1 MAVAELRATLGHLL
15 NVSMP
20 FSKTNRVWALICN
33 TTDLT
38 EDFEPDTDDVQYVCE
53 TTKTK
58 LLKAYDISMEVEMDY
73 QKDNKIQEYYN
84 LMLRLMPTGSQTQ
97 TEYIRF
103 NKNETMFGTSNQFIG
118 VRRDASV
125 YLNSIGGSGDEVL
138 KNQMTINGIGSG
150 EVGYVTVT
158 NTGSVV
164 TYTWTAAPTIVPYV
178 STIGGVD
185 MNGYYP
191 GAGVMSTIAQGLVIT
206 GNGGVVGATVTAL
219 FEESAGTISGN
230 TATVQADGSW
240 TMSVNGLTV
249 NNTYNFALKQT
260 ASGVD
265 SVTTHMCKVKLLPSK
280 PSDTSIDGV
289 AVSSDMQAPKN
300 SSGELVIVGTGTEGA
315 TVTAMFDTSTNTNI
329 GGNTAIVSSGSWTM
343 SVTNTTVDT
352 TYDLTFKQ
360 TISGVD
366 SIPDGKIKV
375 KVLAYTPTP

>member
-20 FSKTNRVWALICN
+20 FSKTNRVWSLICN
-33 TTDLT
+33 TQDLT
-38 EDFEPDTDDVQYVCE
+38 EEFEPDTDDVQYVCE

-58 LLKAYDISMEVEMDY
+58 LLKAYDISTEIEMDY

-84 LMLRLMPTGSQTQ
+84 LMLRTMPTGSQTQ

-103 NKNETMFGTSNQFIG
+103 NKNETMFGTANQFIG

-125 YLNSIGGSGDEVL
+125 YLGSIGGSGDEVL
-138 KNQMTINGIGSG
+138 KSNMTINGIGQG

-158 NTGSVV
+158 NTGGVI

-240 TMSVNGLTV
+240 TMSVTGLTV

-265 SVTTHMCKVKLLPSK
+265 SVTTHMFKVKLLPSN
-280 PSDTSIDGV
+280 PSVTSIGGV
-289 AVSSDMQAPKN
+289 QVSSDMQAPQN
-300 SSGELVIVGTGTEGA
+300 SSGKLVIVGTGTDGA
-315 TVTAMFDTSTNTNI
+315 TVTAMFDLSGTISA
-329 GGNTAIVSSGSWTM
+329 NTAIVSSGSWTM
-343 SVTNTTVDT
+343 SVTNTAVDT

-375 KVLAYTPTP
+375 KVLAHTP

>member
-38 EDFEPDTDDVQYVCE
+38 EEFEPDTDDVQYVCE

-84 LMLRLMPTGSQTQ
+84 LMLRAMPTGSQTQ

-125 YLNSIGGSGDEVL
+125 YLNSIGGSGDDVL

-191 GAGVMSTIAQGLVIT
+191 GVEVMTTISKSLVIT
-206 GNGGVVGATVTAL
+206 GNGGVVGATITAI
-219 FEESAGTISGN
+219 FENAGTIGGN
-230 TATVQADGSW
+230 TTTVSSDGSW
-240 TMSVNGLTV
+240 TMSITGLNI

-265 SVTTHMCKVKLLPSK
+265 SVTTNMFKVKLLPSN
-280 PSDTSIDGV
+280 PSVTSIGGV
-289 AVSSDMQAPKN
+289 AVSSNMESPQDSN
-300 SSGELVIVGTGTEGA
+300 SKLVIVGTGTEGA
-315 TVTAMFDTSTNTNI
+315 TVTAMFDPSGNI
-329 GGNTAIVSSGSWTM
+329 SANTAIVSSGSWTM
-343 SVTNTTVDT
+343 SVTNTTVDI

-366 SIPDGKIKV
+366 SIPDGEIKV
-375 KVLAYTPTP
+375 KVLAHTP

>member
-33 TTDLT
+33 ATELT
-38 EDFEPDTDDVQYVCE
+38 ENFEPDTDDVQYVCE

-58 LLKAYDISMEVEMDY
+58 ILKAYNISMEVEMNY

-97 TEYIRF
+97 AEYIRF
-103 NKNETMFGTSNQFIG
+103 NKNETMFGTSDQFIG

-125 YLNSIGGSGDEVL
+125 YLNNIGGSGEDVL

-191 GAGVMSTIAQGLVIT
+191 GVGVMPTIGQSLVIT
-206 GNGGVVGATVTAL
+206 GNGGVVGATITAI
-219 FEESAGTISGN
+219 FENPNSITGN
-230 TATVQADGSW
+230 TTTVRADGSW
-240 TMSVNGLTV
+240 EMSVSGLTI

-265 SVTTHMCKVKLLPSK
+265 SVTTHLFKVKLLPSN
-280 PSDTSIDGV
+280 PSVTSIGGV
-289 AVSSDMQAPKN
+289 SVSSNMEAPLD
-300 SSGELVIVGTGTEGA
+300 SSNKLVIVGTGTNDA
-315 TVTAMFDTSTNTNI
+315 TVTAMFDPSTGITA
-329 GGNTAIVSSGSWTM
+329 NTAVVTNGAWTM
-343 SVTNTTVDT
+343 SVNGPTATTD
-352 TYDLTFKQ
+352 YDLTFKQ
-360 TISGVD
+360 TISGID
-366 SIPDGKIKV
+366 SIPDGKIKL
-375 KVLAYTPTP
+375 KVLAHS

>member
-20 FSKTNRVWALICN
+20 FSKENRVWALICN

-38 EDFEPDTDDVQYVCE
+38 EEFEPDTDDVQYVCE

-84 LMLRLMPTGSQTQ
+84 LMLRLMPTGAQTQ

-118 VRRDASV
+118 IRRDASV

-138 KNQMTINGIGSG
+138 KNQMTINGIGTG

-164 TYTWTAAPTIVPYV
+164 TYTWTSAPTIVPYV

-191 GAGVMSTIAQGLVIT
+191 GVEVPLSTNTLVIT
-206 GNGGVVGATVTAL
+206 GSGGVVGATVTAI
-219 FEESAGTISGN
+219 FESSVSVTDN
-230 TATVQADGSW
+230 TATVAADGSW
-240 TMSVNGLTV
+240 TMSVAGLTAGSK
-249 NNTYNFALKQT
+249 YNFALKQT
-260 ASGVD
+260 ASSVD
-265 SVTTHMCKVKLLPSK
+265 SVTTHLYNVKIAS
-280 PSDTSIDGV
+280 
-289 AVSSDMQAPKN
+289 N
-300 SSGELVIVGTGTEGA
+300 S
-315 TVTAMFDTSTNTNI
+315 
-329 GGNTAIVSSGSWTM
+329 
-343 SVTNTTVDT
+343 
-352 TYDLTFKQ
+352 
-360 TISGVD
+360 
-366 SIPDGKIKV
+366 
-375 KVLAYTPTP
+375 

>member
-38 EDFEPDTDDVQYVCE
+38 ENFEPDTDDVQYVCE

-84 LMLRLMPTGSQTQ
+84 LMLRLMPTGAQTQ

-138 KNQMTINGIGSG
+138 KNQMTINGIGQG

-158 NTGSVV
+158 STGTVIN
-164 TYTWTAAPTIVPYV
+164 YTWTSAPTIVPYV

-185 MNGYYP
+185 MNGYYS
-191 GAGVMSTIAQGLVIT
+191 GVEVPLSTNTLVIT
-206 GNGGVVGATVTAL
+206 GSGGVVGATVTAI
-219 FEESAGTISGN
+219 FESSATVTDNTDTVAADGTWSMAVSGLSAGNS
-230 TATVQADGSW
+230 
-240 TMSVNGLTV
+240 
-249 NNTYNFALKQT
+249 YNFAFKQT
-260 ASGVD
+260 ATSVD
-265 SVTTHMCKVKLLPSK
+265 SVTTHLYNVKIA
-280 PSDTSIDGV
+280 SD
-289 AVSSDMQAPKN
+289 
-300 SSGELVIVGTGTEGA
+300 
-315 TVTAMFDTSTNTNI
+315 
-329 GGNTAIVSSGSWTM
+329 
-343 SVTNTTVDT
+343 
-352 TYDLTFKQ
+352 
-360 TISGVD
+360 
-366 SIPDGKIKV
+366 
-375 KVLAYTPTP
+375 

>member
-38 EDFEPDTDDVQYVCE
+38 ENFEPDTDDVQYVCE

-84 LMLRLMPTGSQTQ
+84 LMLRSMPTGSQTQ

-138 KNQMTINGIGSG
+138 KNQMTINGIGQG

-191 GAGVMSTIAQGLVIT
+191 GASVMSTIAQELVIT

-240 TMSVNGLTV
+240 TMSVTGLTI

-260 ASGVD
+260 ASGID
-265 SVTTHMCKVKLLPSK
+265 SVTTHMFKVKLLPSN
-280 PSDTSIDGV
+280 PSVTTIGGVSISV
-289 AVSSDMQAPKN
+289 DMEAPLN
-300 SSGELVIVGTGTEGA
+300 NNDELVIVGAGTDGA
-315 TVTAMFDTSTNTNI
+315 TVTAMFDPSTGI
-329 GGNTAIVSSGSWTM
+329 SANTAVVSSGAWTM
-343 SVTNTTVDT
+343 SVDGATANSN
-352 TYDLTFKQ
+352 YDLTFKQ

-366 SIPDGKIKV
+366 SIPDGKIKL
-375 KVLAYTPTP
+375 KVLAYTP